1 MFHAVILKAVVLQQ
15 IGNVLDF
22 ETPNP
27 AGTGVCWLFCVYFPR
42 LYVHL
47 ITVYSCILSM

>member
-27 AGTGVCWLFCVYFPR
+27 AGTGVTDSFV
-42 LYVHL
+42 
-47 ITVYSCILSM
+47 CIFLVFMCI